1 MDAPVLLTGA
11 TGYIGGRLLRRFEED
26 GRAVRCMVRQPG
38 QLQTTAPTTEIAQG
52 DCLDEASLDRAL
64 VGVQCAYYLV
74 HSMGR
79 GSDFADVDRRAA
91 GNFARAARRAGVRR
105 IIYLGGLTDNGSS
118 LSDHLKSRVE
128 TGEILRASGVPV
140 IEFRAS
146 VVIGAGSLSFEMIQ
160 ALVERLPVMICPRW
174 VDTLTQPIAID
185 DVLAYLE
192 AALDAPEDVEG
203 IFEIGGPEVVSYGD
217 MMRRFARIRGLHR
230 LLLPVPVLTPHLSGL
245 WLALV
250 TPAQARVG
258 RALVEGLKNS
268 TVVRSTAARE
278 SFRIRP
284 MPFKAAVVKALDEG
298 GPARLKREMRIIAVD
313 VPPAQAFAPIRRIGG
328 ETGWYFGN
336 VLWQA
341 RGWLDRW
348 LGGVGMSRGRRDPDA
363 CVVGD
368 TIDGWTVEAFEPD
381 RRLRLSADLKL
392 PGRGW
397 LEFEVTSLDD
407 GLRSMIRQTATF
419 DPRGL
424 MGRAY
429 WYAILP
435 IHNLIFGGLLERIAR
450 HAAGADRAG
459 DRACFSYQSV
469 VHARAADLFR
479 WHERPE
485 ALRALLPSSRLVRI
499 ERQSGGLEDGACVV
513 FSVGVGPLRM
523 RWEARHYGYVRDRQF
538 CDEQVRGPF
547 AIWRHAHLFE
557 PIGPSQTLHQDQLE
571 FAVSRHGALNRFAAA
586 LLRPVLTL
594 AFARR
599 HRIVRASIGGTHSR
613 VVRRWAT
620 AVALAAAATLQ
631 PATAL
636 EQTPAPVRTVPFV
649 DLDRYA
655 GDWFEIARFPNRFQ
669 RQCLGDVRASY
680 VRLADGRLDVVNR
693 CRTADGQTE
702 ARGVARIVD
711 ERTFARLKVRFAPA
725 WLSFLPLVWGDYWII
740 GLAPD
745 YSWAVVGDP
754 GRDYLWILAGVP
766 HLDDESIARAR
777 AAARDNG
784 FAVERLVSTPQAGVG
799 RP

>member
-11 TGYIGGRLLRRFEED
+11 TGYIGGRLLRRFED
-26 GRAVRCMVRQPG
+26 GGRAVRCLVRQPG
-38 QLQTTAPTTEIAQG
+38 RLHTTAPTSEIAHG

-74 HSMGR
+74 HSMWR
-79 GSDFADVDRRAA
+79 GSKFADVDRRAA
-91 GNFARAARRAGVRR
+91 ETFARAAQRAGVRR
-105 IIYLGGLTDNGSS
+105 IIYLGGLTDEASS
-118 LSDHLKSRVE
+118 LSAHLKSRVE
-128 TGEILRASGVPV
+128 TGEILRASRVPV

-185 DVLAYLE
+185 DLLAYLE
-192 AALDAPEDVEG
+192 AALDAPGHMEG
-203 IFEIGGPEVVSYGD
+203 IFEIGGPEVVSYGG
-217 MMRRFARIRGLHR
+217 MMRRFASLRGLHR

-268 TVVRSTAARE
+268 TVVRSTTARE
-278 SFRIRP
+278 TFRITP
-284 MPFKAAVVKALDEG
+284 MPFNAAVVKALDEG
-298 GPARLKREMRIIAVD
+298 APARLKRDTRTVIVD

-328 ETGWYFGN
+328 EAGWYFGN
-336 VLWQA
+336 VLWQV
-341 RGWLDRW
+341 RGWLDRGF
-348 LGGVGMSRGRRDPDA
+348 GGVGMNRGRRDADA
-363 CVVGD
+363 CAVGD

-392 PGRGW
+392 PGHGW
-397 LEFEVTSLDD
+397 LEFEVTPLDT
-407 GLRSMIRQTATF
+407 GQRSMIRQTATF
-419 DPRGL
+419 DPRGW

-435 IHNLIFGGLLERIAR
+435 VHALIFRGLLRQVAR
-450 HAAGADRAG
+450 RALPESAPTHPATFAYCSIIGAPAAEV
-459 DRACFSYQSV
+459 F
-469 VHARAADLFR
+469 H
-479 WHERPE
+479 WHEQPG
-485 ALRALLPSSRLVRI
+485 ALAALTPPALVRI
-499 ERQSGGLEDGACVV
+499 DEHEGGIRDDGRVTL
-513 FSVGVGPLRM
+513 SIGIGPARV
-523 RWEARHYGYVRDRQF
+523 RWMMRHYGYVVGRQF

-547 AIWRHAHLFE
+547 AVWRHAHLFE

-571 FAVSRHGALNRFAAA
+571 FAVSRHVALNRVAAA
-586 LLRPVLTL
+586 VLRPVLTL
-594 AFARR
+594 AFAHR
-599 HRIVRASIGGTHSR
+599 HRIVRASVGRPHSR
-613 VVRRWAT
+613 VARRLTA
-620 AVALAAAATLQ
+620 AVAVAAAATLLPDTTSAQ
-631 PATAL
+631 MRTS
-636 EQTPAPVRTVPFV
+636 VRTVSLV

-680 VRLADGRLDVVNR
+680 TRRPDRRLDVVNR

-702 ARGVARIVD
+702 AHGVARIVD
-711 ERTFARLKVRFAPA
+711 TQTFARLEVRFAPG
-725 WLSFLPLVWGDYWII
+725 WLSWLPMVWGDYWII

-754 GRDYLWILAGVP
+754 GRNYLWILARTP
-766 HLDDESIARAR
+766 HLNDVSVAAAR
-777 AAARDNG
+777 AAAGDNG
-784 FAVERLVSTPQAGVG
+784 FDIGRLVLTPQSGSG
-799 RP
+799 S